1 MTMPYPPTAPP
12 PYRTSGLAIAGF
24 VCSFFCGVLGL
35 ILSILGRNECKRSG
49 GTVGGEGLALA
60 GIIISSVFLALS
72 VLGMLAAVVI
82 PSFMDY
88 TKRSKK
94 SEVALQLNKLGK
106 NAKRAFVET
115 GSFPPGTA
123 PLTPPEP
130 CCGQPRN
137 HCRAVPELYAA
148 DPAWKALDF
157 QIDEPT
163 LFQYS
168 YSASAD
174 GQSFIAK
181 AVGDLDCDG
190 TFITYELRGTMTNG
204 NPSITY
210 IEPPPNSD

>member
-1 MTMPYPPTAPP
+1 MTTPYPPGLPP
-12 PYRTSGLAIAGF
+12 ASRTSGLAIAGF
-24 VCSFFCGVLGL
+24 ICSFFCSVLGL
-35 ILSILGRNECKRSG
+35 ILSIMGRNECKRSG

-60 GIIISSVFLALS
+60 GIIISSILLTCS
-72 VLGMLAAVVI
+72 VIGMLAAVAI
-82 PSFMDY
+82 PSFMNY

-94 SEVALQLNKLGK
+94 TEAALQLNKLGK
-106 NAKRAFVET
+106 DAKRAYIE
-115 GSFPPGTA
+115 SNSYPPGTA
-123 PLTPPEP
+123 ALTPSEP
-130 CCGQPRN
+130 CCGQPNN

-190 TFITYELRGTMTNG
+190 VFITYELRGTVTNG
-204 NPSITY
+204 NPSVML

>member
-1 MTMPYPPTAPP
+1 MSMPYPPTMPHAS
-12 PYRTSGLAIAGF
+12 RTSGLAIAGF
-24 VCSFFCGVLGL
+24 VCSFFCGLVGL

-60 GIIISSVFLALS
+60 GIIISSITLAIP
-72 VLGMLAAVVI
+72 VLGIVAAVAI

-88 TKRSKK
+88 TAKSKK
-94 SEVALQLNKLGK
+94 TEAALFLNKLGK
-106 NAKRAFVET
+106 SAKRAYAET
-115 GSFPPGTA
+115 SLYPSGSA

-130 CCGQPRN
+130 CCGQPNN
-137 HCRAVPELYAA
+137 HCRAVPERYAA
-148 DPAWKALDF
+148 DPVWKALDF
-157 QIDEPT
+157 QVDEPT

-168 YSASAD
+168 YSASPD

-190 TFITYELRGTMTNG
+190 TFVTYELRGTARNG
-204 NPSITY
+204 NPTLTL